1 MSTQAKTEFV
11 DEELSDSAVHD
22 FLTENP
28 DFFERHSDLLGSL
41 RLPHVAGGTVS
52 LVERQ
57 VSVLRQKDLKLE
69 RKLKELIEVARANDL
84 LAEKIHHLALN
95 LIATKDLSATLNVI
109 EKSLRTGF
117 DASQSILVLFG
128 NPELFE
134 DVKAG
139 RFFLPVERD
148 DEGVKAFNTF
158 LSGSGPRCGQV
169 RDTQRDFL
177 FGKETDEIGSA
188 ALIPLGE
195 KSAMGFLAIGSGD
208 ANRFHPGMS
217 TDFLTRLGELVAEA
231 LQRY

>member
-11 DEELSDSAVHD
+11 DEELSESAVHEY
-22 FLTENP
+22 LSQHP
-28 DFFERHSDLLGSL
+28 DFFERHSALLGSL
-41 RLPHVAGGTVS
+41 RLPHVAGGAVS

-69 RKLKELIEVARANDL
+69 RKLKELLEVARANDA
-84 LAEKIHHLALN
+84 LAEKIHRLAVS
-95 LIATKDLSATLNVI
+95 LIAADDLSSTLKII
-109 EKSLRTGF
+109 EESLRTGF

-128 NPELFE
+128 NPKLFK
-134 DVKAG
+134 DVHVG

-158 LSGSGPRCGQV
+158 LTGSGPRCGQV
-169 RDTQRDFL
+169 RDAQRDFL

-195 KSAMGFLAIGSGD
+195 KTAIGFLAIGSSD
-208 ANRFHPGMS
+208 ADRFHPGMS
-217 TDFLTRLGELVAEA
+217 IDFLTRLGELVAEA
-231 LQRY
+231 LGRY

>member
-11 DEELSDSAVHD
+11 DEELSDSAIHD
-22 FLTENP
+22 FLTKNP

-41 RLPHVAGGTVS
+41 RLPHVAGGAVS

-69 RKLKELIEVARANDL
+69 HKLKELIEVARANDS
-84 LAEKIHHLALN
+84 LADKIHGLALN
-95 LIATKDLSATLNVI
+95 LITAKDLSATLNVI

-128 NPELFE
+128 NPALFE

-169 RDTQRDFL
+169 RDAQRDFL

-195 KSAMGFLAIGSGD
+195 KSAMGFLAIGSSD
-208 ANRFHPGMS
+208 ANRFHPGMGI
-217 TDFLTRLGELVAEA
+217 DFLTRLGELVAEA

>member
-22 FLTENP
+22 FLTKNP

-41 RLPHVAGGTVS
+41 RLPHVAGGAVS

-69 RKLKELIEVARANDL
+69 HKLKELIEVARANDS
-84 LAEKIHHLALN
+84 LADKIHGLALN
-95 LIATKDLSATLNVI
+95 LITAKDLSATLNVI

-128 NPELFE
+128 NPALFE

-217 TDFLTRLGELVAEA
+217 TDFLTRLGELVAGA

>member
-11 DEELSDSAVHD
+11 DEELSESAVHD
-22 FLTENP
+22 FLADNP
-28 DFFERHSDLLGSL
+28 DFFERHSALLGSL
-41 RLPHVAGGTVS
+41 RLPHVAGGAVS

-69 RKLKELIEVARANDL
+69 RKLKELLEVARANDA
-84 LAEKIHHLALN
+84 LAGKIHQLALK
-95 LIATKDLSATLNVI
+95 LIAAKDLASVLNVV

-128 NPELFE
+128 NPELFK
-134 DVKAG
+134 DIDAG
-139 RFFLPVERD
+139 RFFLPVERNN
-148 DEGVKAFNTF
+148 EGVKAFNTF

-169 RDTQRDFL
+169 RDAQRDFL

-208 ANRFHPGMS
+208 ADRFHPGMS
-217 TDFLTRLGELVAEA
+217 IDFLTRLGELVAEA